1 VTAAC
6 EVRVL
11 RGGLVE
17 SVHEVCVAA
26 VAADGS
32 VLTATDGAAD
42 LPVFLRSAAKPF
54 QAAPA
59 VAAGVLERFGLDDR
73 HLALACASHLATPEH
88 VALAEEMLA
97 AAGLG
102 EDALQCGPGDDGR
115 AVAHMC
121 SGNHALGLAF
131 CVQEGW
137 PTASYLE
144 AGHPLQEAYRVAIAE
159 VAGVTAEEAGDGC
172 GMRAYRV
179 PLGRYAAMFG
189 ALGAAGGALGRCA
202 ASMRAYPE
210 LVRGAGEIDTEL
222 MRAEDGLVAKVG
234 AEATIGVGL
243 ADGRGLAVKAKD
255 GSWRGMEPVAVHA
268 LRAVFGVAADGPGLA
283 RHAAPEVADARGRV
297 VGSVEA
303 RVALLR

>member
-1 VTAAC
+1 MAAC

-11 RGGLVE
+11 RGELVE
-17 SVHEVCVAA
+17 SVHEVAVVA
-26 VAADGS
+26 VAAAS
-32 VLTATDGAAD
+32 VLVVTVVDGFGSA
-42 LPVFLRSAAKPF
+42 VFLRSAAKPF

-88 VALAEEMLA
+88 VALAEEMLL
-97 AAGLG
+97 AAGLR
-102 EDALQCGPGDDGR
+102 DAALQCGPGDDGR

-131 CVQEGW
+131 CVQQGW
-137 PTASYLE
+137 PTATYLE
-144 AGHPLQEAYRVAIAE
+144 PDHPLQAAYRVAIAE
-159 VAGVTAEEAGDGC
+159 VAGVVPEEAGDGC

-179 PLGRYAAMFG
+179 PLARYAAMFG

-222 MRAEDGLVAKVG
+222 MRAEDGQVAKVG
-234 AEATIGVGL
+234 PEATIGVGL
-243 ADGRGLAVKAKD
+243 ADGSGLAVKAKD
-255 GSWRGMEPVAVHA
+255 GAWRAMEPVAVLA
-268 LRAVFGVAADGPGLA
+268 LRNVFGLAADAPGLV
-283 RHAAPEVADARGRV
+283 RHAAPEVTDARGNV
-297 VGSVEA
+297 VGSIQTSL
-303 RVALLR
+303 ALLR

>member
-1 VTAAC
+1 MTAAC

-17 SVHEVCVAA
+17 SVHEVAVVAL
-26 VAADGS
+26 AADGT
-32 VLTATDGAAD
+32 VLAATDGAPD

-88 VALAEEMLA
+88 VALAQEMLA

-115 AVAHMC
+115 PVAHMC

-131 CVQEGW
+131 CVQQGW
-137 PTASYLE
+137 PTDDYLE
-144 AGHPLQEAYRVAIAE
+144 PGHPLQEAYRAAVAE
-159 VAGVTAEEAGDGC
+159 VAGVAAEEAGDGC

-189 ALGAAGGALGRCA
+189 ALGAAGGALGRCGA
-202 ASMRAYPE
+202 AMRAHPA

-222 MRAEDGLVAKVG
+222 MRAESGLVAKVG

-243 ADGRGLAVKAKD
+243 ADGRGLAVKARD
-255 GSWRGMEPVAVHA
+255 GAWRAMEPVAVHA
-268 LRAVFGVAADGPGLA
+268 LRAVFGLAASSPGLA
-283 RHAAPEVADARGRV
+283 RHAAPEVLDARGRI
-297 VGSVEA
+297 VGTVQTA
-303 RVALLR
+303 LTLLR